1 MPEIVKYKK
10 KLLAIIY
17 DEKNYNKKK
26 GVIFPSLGF
35 LSLQIGFMTHMK
47 NHLIKPH
54 THINHL
60 RKISKTAEV
69 LFVRDGI
76 LRVDFY
82 SRGKKYL
89 FSKILKKNNII
100 ILLEDSHGFKVI
112 KKCFIIEIKQGPY
125 NSKLDKIR
133 FKNIDENKIK
143 IKK

>member
-26 GVIFPSLGF
+26 GVIFPCPGF
-35 LSLQIGFMTHMK
+35 LSLQIGFMKHIK

-60 RKISKTAEV
+60 RKISKTIEI
-69 LFVRDGI
+69 LFIRDGI

-82 SRGKKYL
+82 SNGRKYL

-100 ILLEDSHGFKVI
+100 ILLEGSHGFNVI
-112 KKCFIIEIKQGPY
+112 KKCFMIEVNQGPY
-125 NSKLDKIR
+125 NS
-133 FKNIDENKIK
+133 
-143 IKK
+143 